1 MKKTLKMMWG
11 LVLFLACAS
20 VQAAK
25 GPTIDSVEN
34 KDNDLVYVTA
44 TKGDFNIS
52 YYLMGTSISNAIKY
66 VSSSTNAYLS
76 MPNGTF
82 TVWAVDT
89 NGNTSTGYT
98 FTKESGSCNMTGVSN
113 ATGTGTIDMCG
124 IMSSTGLYSN
134 LTENVDLVTCASGYY
149 LHTIQTEP
157 ISTTCRLSSLDFTPY
172 GLQKRLCK
180 NTYNYRCVKNNNNNV
195 INASSYLASL
205 TLSTGAYTSSFDPDK
220 YDISFANGVKFA
232 RDKFEYEANVPSST
246 SIITV
251 FGKLLDEDASF
262 VDGYEPRTVYLN
274 YGENTV
280 QVKVKGFVNKT
291 EMVSTYTIK
300 VNRAKPSGTG
310 GSTSNKSNVNTLSDI
325 SISSGTLSP
334 KFNSNTNVYNVEVE
348 NDVDILTVGATLSDS
363 KANFVGSYGPRN
375 VHLNEGENNVY
386 LKVRSE
392 AGSVRVYRLIVTRK
406 KATNV
411 EPEPTPDPTPTPDP
425 EPEPT
430 PDKSQAL
437 LSSLKLSEGRID
449 FESNVFDY
457 NVSVPNDVT
466 NVIAT
471 VELQNETDKVEIKGG
486 ESLEVGANELTVTV
500 TSSDNTVTNV
510 YTIYIIR
517 KEGDVGDNSLLKSL
531 VISGH
536 AINFNPNIN
545 EYNITIKKNETDV
558 GIECVPEDTN
568 ASITIE
574 GNANL
579 TTGSQIKIRVTA
591 ENGNYTD
598 YLVNVTGYQKKSNII
613 GTIFIVLLVILAVAY
628 AILRAL
634 GYKIYFNLQGIKNF
648 FSNLFNSIFT
658 RK

>member
-1 MKKTLKMMWG
+1 MVSLNYEQGSNCKMKKKFKMLWG
-11 LVLFLACAS
+11 LVLFLLCIE

-25 GPTIDSVEN
+25 GPTIDSVES
-34 KDNDLVYVTA
+34 KDNDLIYVQA

-66 VSSSTNAYLS
+66 VTSNTNAYLS
-76 MPNGTF
+76 MPNGTY
-82 TVWAVDT
+82 TIWAVDT
-89 NGNTSTGYT
+89 NGNTSAGYT
-98 FTKESGSCNMTGVSN
+98 ITKDDGSCNMDGLSNVTGS
-113 ATGTGTIDMCG
+113 GTIDMCG

-134 LTENVDLVTCASGYY
+134 LTEGKTLVTCAPGYY

-180 NTYNYRCVKNNNNNV
+180 NTYNYRCEKNAGSTV
-195 INASSYLASL
+195 LNASSYLGSL
-205 TLSTGAYTSSFDPDK
+205 SLSRAAISPAFNQSTFDYTATVSS
-220 YDISFANGVKFA
+220 G
-232 RDKFEYEANVPSST
+232 T
-246 SIITV
+246 SVITV
-251 FGKLLDEDASF
+251 YAALLDKDASF
-262 VDGYEPRTVYLN
+262 VDGYEPRTVNLN

-280 QVKVKGFVNKT
+280 QIKVKGFVLQTAT
-291 EMVSTYTIK
+291 ESTYTIK
-300 VNRAKPSGTG
+300 ITRPKPSGSG
-310 GSTSNKSNVNTLSDI
+310 GTTSSKSNVNTLNNI
-325 SISSGTLSP
+325 TLSSGTLSP

-348 NDVDILTVGATLSDS
+348 NAVDVLTVGATLSDN
-363 KANFVGSYGPRN
+363 KASFVNSYGPRN
-375 VHLNEGENNVY
+375 VHLNEGENNIY
-386 LKVRSE
+386 LKVKSE

-406 KATNV
+406 KATVEPTPNPSPTP
-411 EPEPTPDPTPTPDP
+411 EPEPT
-425 EPEPT
+425 PEPT

-437 LSSLKLSEGRID
+437 LSSLKLSEGKID

-457 NVSVPNDVT
+457 NVSVANNVT
-466 NVIAT
+466 NIIAT
-471 VELQNETDKVEIKGG
+471 VELQNNTDTVDIKGG
-486 ESLEVGANELTVTV
+486 ESLEVGGNELTITV
-500 TSSDNTVTNV
+500 TSADGSVSNV

-517 KEGDVGDNSLLKSL
+517 KDDDSVSDNSLLKSL
-531 VISGH
+531 TISGH
-536 AINFNPNIN
+536 AINFDPFVN

-558 GIECVPEDTN
+558 GIECVPDDIN

-574 GNANL
+574 GNSNL

-613 GTIFIVLLVILAVAY
+613 GTIFIVLLVILAIAY
-628 AILRAL
+628 AVLRAL